1 MLEKYQQVLNRARN
15 KGIPFAEIFNEDK
28 QTRSFLL
35 EDKKIEK
42 ITLGRDKGS
51 GYRIVDQDKTY
62 YGYTNDDNK
71 LAELAEQVGQTYRRS
86 IEASVPVKLVSK
98 DIPMTMPPLQNED
111 FIVERLQQ
119 ANELL
124 YQKSKHLKQVR
135 ISYAD
140 VVQDIIIGNSEN
152 LFRQGR
158 RSRQRLFIQVVG
170 EKNGVMQ
177 TSYEGPGCNIQQ
189 NIWEQ
194 YPLEPLCD
202 RIISRLHT
210 VLDAPLAPAS
220 TMTVVLAGSAGGT
233 LVHEACGHALEA
245 DFIHKKTSVF
255 TDKLG
260 EQALS
265 GLITVVDDGSMP
277 GHYGT
282 QEFDDEGTETTKN
295 ILIENGRVR
304 AFMTDMLN
312 ARMLGLPLSGNGRRE
327 SYQYPV
333 QPRMTNTYIENGS
346 SDPEDIIASV
356 DQGLLIK
363 KMGGGQVDI
372 TSGEFVFEISEA
384 YLINNGKVDHPV
396 RGATLVGNGIKVLS
410 EVDMVG
416 NDKYFIPGVCGK
428 GDGAPVTDAI
438 PTIRI
443 PSIVVGGMG

>member
-1 MLEKYQQVLNRARN
+1 MLDRYQLLNAAQK

-35 EDKKIEK
+35 EDKKMEK
-42 ITLGRDKGS
+42 ISLGHDKGS

-71 LAELAEQVGQTYRRS
+71 LTELTEQVGQTYQGG
-86 IEASVPVKLVSK
+86 IENSGSVKLVSK
-98 DIPMTMPPLQNED
+98 ERLRPTPPLENEKV
-111 FIVERLQQ
+111 IVERLQE

-124 YQKSKHLKQVR
+124 YQKSKYLKQVR

-140 VVQDIIIGNSEN
+140 VVQDINIANSEN

-170 EKNGVMQ
+170 EKNGVLQ

-189 NIWEQ
+189 NIWEH

-202 RIISRLHT
+202 KIITRLHT
-210 VLDAPLAPAS
+210 VLDAPLAPAG

-255 TDKLG
+255 TGKLG
-260 EQALS
+260 EQVLS
-265 GLITVVDDGSMP
+265 KLITVIDDGSMP
-277 GHYGT
+277 GHYGS
-282 QEFDDEGTETTKN
+282 QEFDDEGTETKKN
-295 ILIENGRVR
+295 VLIERGIVR

-312 ARMLGLPLSGNGRRE
+312 ARMLGIPLSGNGRRE
-327 SYQYPV
+327 SYQYPI
-333 QPRMTNTYIENGS
+333 QPRMTNTYIENGN
-346 SDPEDIIASV
+346 SDPADIIASV
-356 DQGLLIK
+356 DEGLLIK

-372 TSGEFVFEISEA
+372 TSGEFVFEVSEG
-384 YLINNGKVDHPV
+384 YLIKNGKIDHPV
-396 RGATLVGNGIKVLS
+396 RGATLVGNGIKVLA

-416 NDKYFIPGVCGK
+416 NDKCFIPGVCGK

-438 PTIRI
+438 PTLRI
-443 PSIVVGGMG
+443 PEIVVGGMG